1 VSRRHPPRLVV
12 LGSINM
18 DLVVH
23 CQELPVPGQTI
34 MAESSSE
41 FCGGKGAN
49 QAVAASLA
57 GGEVTIIGAVG
68 SDAFADRLIDNL
80 KTHGVDC
87 ESVSRCDDHASGLAV
102 IAVDSRGQNSI
113 MVVPGANAAVTPDR
127 VRAAESI
134 IKESDCLMVQLE
146 IPVESVLEG
155 IRIARK
161 HGIRVIVDPAPAP
174 TDFPTSLLEVD
185 FICPNETEA
194 TALTGLP
201 VTTVEQATA
210 AAIRLHEL
218 GAKVVAITMG
228 EKGTLLHH
236 DGKSTLVPAIRVEAI
251 DATAAGDAFAG
262 ALAVRWAQTDD
273 LLDAV
278 SFANTAGGIAAS
290 RHGAQDSIATYEEI
304 LKFRKQET

>member
-1 VSRRHPPRLVV
+1 METRRSSRIVV

-23 CQELPVPGQTI
+23 CQKLPVAGQTI
-34 MAESSSE
+34 MAKSASE

-57 GGEVTIIGAVG
+57 GGEVTMIGAVG

-80 KTHGVDC
+80 KTHGVVC
-87 ESVSRCDDHASGLAV
+87 ESVSRCEDHASGLAV
-102 IAVDSRGQNSI
+102 IAVDARGQNSI
-113 MVVPGANAAVTPDR
+113 MVVPGANAAVTPER
-127 VRAAESI
+127 VRAAESFI
-134 IKESDCLMVQLE
+134 RKSDCLMVQLE
-146 IPVESVLEG
+146 IPIESVIEG

-161 HGIRVIVDPAPAP
+161 HGVHVIVDPAPAP
-174 TDFPTSLLEVD
+174 TEFPNSLLEVD
-185 FICPNETEA
+185 FLCPNETEA
-194 TALTGLP
+194 TALTGMP
-201 VTTVEQATA
+201 VTTVEQAKA
-210 AAIRLHEL
+210 VAIRLHEM
-218 GAKVVAITMG
+218 GARVVAITMG

-236 DGKSTLVPAIRVEAI
+236 DGKSTWVPAIHVEAV
-251 DATAAGDAFAG
+251 DTTAAGDAFAG

-278 SFANTAGGIAAS
+278 CFANTAGAIAAS

-304 LKFRKQET
+304 LKFGKQKT